1 MEEREDERD
10 ISPPATGP
18 LPVQRLGCDPE
29 LLPGS
34 PDPQPPPP
42 NVNSCHEYS
51 PDVASSTSE
60 SPCALVV
67 DIGNEI
73 DVFQG

>member
-1 MEEREDERD
+1 MGNLVV
-10 ISPPATGP
+10 A
-18 LPVQRLGCDPE
+18 
-29 LLPGS
+29 
-34 PDPQPPPP
+34 P

-73 DVFQG
+73 DVFQGSTMFRIVLG